1 MPRHLLRRDI
11 YIYRYIL
18 TLYSYRRSVQPR
30 WPIPY
35 FTLTRRLC
43 SAHGG
48 SYSIYYALALA
59 SKELKA
65 DHRYAPPPPR
75 RSWGFHLERG

>member
-1 MPRHLLRRDI
+1 MAESAI
-11 YIYRYIL
+11 
-18 TLYSYRRSVQPR
+18 
-30 WPIPY
+30 
-35 FTLTRRLC
+35 FTLTRRHC

-65 DHRYAPPPPR
+65 DHRYAAPENLGLSP
-75 RSWGFHLERG
+75 LE

>member
-1 MPRHLLRRDI
+1 MTNPTHL
-11 YIYRYIL
+11 
-18 TLYSYRRSVQPR
+18 
-30 WPIPY
+30 
-35 FTLTRRLC
+35 LTRRLC

-65 DHRYAPPPPR
+65 DHRYATPQDHGIVSSSVAKNLCAGLTSPTRSPQPKLGPFLNGETR
-75 RSWGFHLERG
+75 RKL